1 MHKKVLI
8 IDDETL
14 LVNMYKTALTTQG
27 YEVSSAES
35 GDEGLVK
42 IKSVKP
48 DLVLLDIMLPKVTG
62 PEILD
67 AMKKDSKLAKI
78 PVIMLTN
85 LTWTPDPKTLL
96 AKGALDVWLKANT
109 RPRDLLLKVN
119 RFFSTRKEVN

>member
-1 MHKKVLI
+1 MFKKILI

-67 AMKKDSKLAKI
+67 AMKANPELAKI

-109 RPRDLLLKVN
+109 RPKDLLLRVN
-119 RFFSTRKEVN
+119 NFFNKRKEEN

>member
-1 MHKKVLI
+1 MFKKVLI

-14 LVNMYKTALTTQG
+14 LVNMYKTVLTADG
-27 YEVSSAES
+27 YEVYSAES
-35 GDEGLVK
+35 GDEGLTK
-42 IKSVKP
+42 IKDIKP

-67 AMKKDSKLAKI
+67 AMRADPELAKI

-85 LTWTPDPKTLL
+85 LTWTPDPKVLL

-109 RPRDLLLKVN
+109 RPMDLLLKVN
-119 RFFSTRKEVN
+119 RFFSKRKEEN